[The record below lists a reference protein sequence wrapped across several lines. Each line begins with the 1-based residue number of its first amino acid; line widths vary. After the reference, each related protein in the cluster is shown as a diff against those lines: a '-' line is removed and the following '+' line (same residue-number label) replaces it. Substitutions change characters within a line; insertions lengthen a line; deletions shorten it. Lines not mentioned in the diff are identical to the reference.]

1 MVKKSFVYVLH
12 RENYMNV
19 YLTLE
24 GGYTSSVEEVHLGY
38 RQEKYKLLIEDFNTE
53 GKGLKYT
60 KKLYKDDELLAKVA
74 VDTTVKPMKIEGTF
88 NREVDLH
95 RALEMRG
102 LLAFRDFNYTG
113 VK

>member
-1 MVKKSFVYVLH
+1 MSYTG
-12 RENYMNV
+12 ENYMNV

-24 GGYTSSVEEVHLGY
+24 GGYTSSVVAIELKF
-38 RQEKYKLLIEDFNTE
+38 RQERYKFIIEDFNTE

-60 KKLYKDDELLAKVA
+60 KKLYKDNELLAKVV
-74 VDTTVKPMKIEGTF
+74 VDTNVKPMKIEGTF
-88 NREVDLH
+88 NRKVELH

-113 VK
+113 

>member
-1 MVKKSFVYVLH
+1 MIKRVYVLH
-12 RENYMNV
+12 REKYMNV

-24 GGYTSSVEEVHLGY
+24 GGYTSSVEMVYLRF

-53 GKGLKYT
+53 NSGLKYT
-60 KKLYKDDELLAKVA
+60 KKLYKGDELLAKVE
-74 VDTTVKPMKIEGTF
+74 VNTKIKPMKIEGTF
-88 NREVDLH
+88 NREVELH